1 MKTKFLA
8 QLLLSTCLISSCTSE
23 DIEFSDVNEQGSIET
38 TTLDID
44 EAKSLLQEFVAD
56 AFTKSNTS
64 FTIKEHKLK
73 TLYIDNTETLPVTV
87 RDTIPVYEFTTETD
101 GQEGYSVVVGDKRV
115 EKVLISVP
123 SGLLSDTSFIEPL
136 RLYYR
141 DIPMLIQQDLN
152 QYYAET
158 QEKAIQ
164 TKMSVEACYKDLPTL
179 WSQGYPY
186 NEKCPIKCY
195 DHALAGCNAIAIAQI
210 LAYHRVPTNLNW
222 ITQMTKSPLAAQRT
236 AAEKLYLPVKP
247 YIGTARL
254 ANLQE
259 TAAIEG
265 LLVDLDKDGMPEA
278 LASLTLT
285 EVVASLKEKNQ
296 QYAAL
301 TEQRTNAQADN
312 PVESAKKIRLRM
324 DEEYDEMT
332 TYAFAQSVVKP
343 TATTATFINRLNT
356 LIDETN
362 ALYNQR
368 IAQAK
373 AAAKK
378 QADSES
384 PSEI

>member
-1 MKTKFLA
+1 MGRQMETRKDT
-8 QLLLSTCLISSCTSE
+8 ITSV
-23 DIEFSDVNEQGSIET
+23 SYT
-38 TTLDID
+38 
-44 EAKSLLQEFVAD
+44 
-56 AFTKSNTS
+56 
-64 FTIKEHKLK
+64 H
-73 TLYIDNTETLPVTV
+73 LYI
-87 RDTIPVYEFTTETD
+87 
-101 GQEGYSVVVGDKRV
+101 G
-115 EKVLISVP
+115 
-123 SGLLSDTSFIEPL
+123 
-136 RLYYR
+136 
-141 DIPMLIQQDLN
+141 
-152 QYYAET
+152 A
-158 QEKAIQ
+158 
-164 TKMSVEACYKDLPTL
+164 
-179 WSQGYPY
+179 
-186 NEKCPIKCY
+186 
-195 DHALAGCNAIAIAQI
+195 
-210 LAYHRVPTNLNW
+210 
-222 ITQMTKSPLAAQRT
+222 
-236 AAEKLYLPVKP
+236 
-247 YIGTARL
+247 ARL

-278 LASLTLT
+278 LAALTLT

-312 PVESAKKIRLRM
+312 PIESAKKIRLRM

-368 IAQAK
+368 IAQARA